1 MSRLSKLLADLG
13 MNIPIV
19 DDTTGTSSN
28 TGTALAMPQK
38 NSAAKRVIDEGVDM
52 ASIVYADLHPE
63 EARRRMRERLVEVG
77 EMVIFPIDFT
87 AGVVEKEDG
96 STDLKI
102 YATMNIPGVGH
113 VEVQPLITLG
123 VNYIGQTKEGK
134 FRTLQTFQC
143 LVFRPKFVD
152 PKKPKENP
160 YKAFPINFLSLSVL
174 DTWNFIATQMP
185 SLNWPTIDHI
195 PNTLRKAGTR
205 TLTFAPRCLKTLEFT
220 NTKRVKHKGKPVKD
234 SFRIV
239 GYLFGQM
246 LKLHE
251 LSDEPVTPALDAN
264 GKQRENKEGDL
275 LVELD
280 RREYVWSVKLGEG
293 SLELSLVDLAEN
305 YKGDARVPI
314 VEVRNEMDP
323 FAVLGTTPLK
333 MDINT
338 VGDLT
343 HAWVMRPYDDTNP
356 LYVYARDTGLVN
368 TQDSQETKRAII
380 EDLGRTAVEKG
391 IEEMK
396 ATYAE
401 VTSRLT
407 TASDKPSIEDVL
419 MGRLLKVILFRMN
432 KDDAAAVWIDSKIEG
447 NFDPKSPF
455 HMAIRRYVIE
465 LIAHNANYKDPEP
478 KKPEAPKP
486 PAVEAA
492 APVVAETPVEESAPP
507 PAVENAAQAPK
518 KAGGKAKKD
527 KNADATTPPA

>member
-19 DDTTGTSSN
+19 DETTGTSSN

-38 NSAAKRVIDEGVDM
+38 NAAAKRVIDEGVDM
-52 ASIVYADLHPE
+52 ASIVYADLPPE
-63 EARRRMRERLVEVG
+63 VARSRMRERLVEVG

-96 STDLKI
+96 SPDLKI

-143 LVFRPKFVD
+143 LVFRPRFVD

-160 YKAFPINFLSLSVL
+160 YKAFPINFLSPSVL

-205 TLTFAPRCLKTLEFT
+205 TLTFAPRCLKTLSFT
-220 NTKRVKHKGKPVKD
+220 NDKRVKRKGQWVNEPVTD

-246 LKLHE
+246 LKLHA
-251 LSDEPVTPALDAN
+251 LSDEPVTPALDAD
-264 GKQRENKEGDL
+264 GKQRENKEGYQ

-293 SLELSLVDLAEN
+293 SLELSLIDLAEN

-343 HAWVMRPYDDTNP
+343 RAWVMRVYDETNP
-356 LYVYARDTGLVN
+356 LYVYARDAGLVN
-368 TQDSQETKRAII
+368 IQDSQETMRPII

-391 IEEMK
+391 IEDMK

-401 VTSRLT
+401 VTSRLS
-407 TASDKPSIEDVL
+407 TASDKPSIEEVL
-419 MGRLLKVILFRMN
+419 NGRLLKAILFRMN
-432 KDDAAAVWIDSKIEG
+432 KDDAAATWIDSKIEG
-447 NFDPKSPF
+447 SFDPKSPF
-455 HMAIRRYVIE
+455 HMAVRRYVIE
-465 LIAHNANYKDPEP
+465 MIATKANYKDPEP

-486 PAVEAA
+486 PVVEAA
-492 APVVAETPVEESAPP
+492 VLPP
-507 PAVENAAQAPK
+507 TTENAA
-518 KAGGKAKKD
+518 
-527 KNADATTPPA
+527 TPPA